1 MLHVSDDVK
10 LALAAIFQAGWR
22 IATAFKIPG
31 TNINIPEFC
40 IACLVLILVLRRGP
54 RLLGFGPWADHD
66 IAHPEFMGDSLP
78 GNSRNANSGGNMNM
92 RGDNEGAWRHHNNQS
107 NSF

>member
-1 MLHVSDDVK
+1 MLFVSDDVK
-10 LALAAIFQAGWR
+10 LALGAIFSSGWS

-40 IACLVLILVLRRGP
+40 LACLVLILVLRRGP

-66 IAHPEFMGDSLP
+66 IAHPEFMGDVP
-78 GNSRNANSGGNMNM
+78 GNSRNGSNSGNASM

-107 NSF
+107 NHF

>member
-1 MLHVSDDVK
+1 MLLVSDDVK
-10 LALAAIFQAGWR
+10 MALAAIFQTGWR

-66 IAHPEFMGDSLP
+66 IAHPEFMGD
-78 GNSRNANSGGNMNM
+78 RNTRSGSG
-92 RGDNEGAWRHHNNQS
+92 RS
-107 NSF
+107 NYSDRNTSH

>member
-1 MLHVSDDVK
+1 MLQVSDDVK
-10 LALAAIFQAGWR
+10 LALAAIFQTGWR

-66 IAHPEFMGDSLP
+66 IAHPEFMGDNRRS
-78 GNSRNANSGGNMNM
+78 GSGRSNYSDRNSSHGNM
-92 RGDNEGAWRHHNNQS
+92 
-107 NSF
+107 